1 MKGGF
6 KVGIT
11 VCAEKLSPSAPVVF
25 TGDLEYAVRRCSEL
39 GYDGVELQLRNPDS
53 LDRILLF
60 SLLDRYG
67 LRVSAIA
74 TGLEYTLAGLS
85 MISDDEKVR
94 AELRRRIFADI
105 ALAQKLG
112 CPVIVGCI
120 RGNIPDSSDREKLL
134 ARFREEL
141 LLYSAEAQKLSVT
154 LVIEAINFYINN
166 YLCTVRETCDFIDSL
181 GRDNVKLHV
190 DTHHMAIEEKDMIR
204 AVELAG
210 KRIGYVHLAENNRMY
225 PGSSCIDFPGVLK
238 ALEKTGYK
246 GWVTFEIIPEP
257 DADTAAAN
265 SIDYIASISSDSRRG
280 GKANAV

>member
-94 AELRRRIFADI
+94 TELRRRIFADI

-120 RGNIPDSSDREKLL
+120 RGNIPAASDREKLL

-141 LLYSAEAQKLSVT
+141 LLYSAEAQKHGVT

-181 GRDNVKLHV
+181 GRDNVKHN
-190 DTHHMAIEEKDMIR
+190 IR
-204 AVELAG
+204 VASNVAWSVSG
-210 KRIGYVHLAENNRMY
+210 NASGPTNCTI
-225 PGSSCIDFPGVLK
+225 SC
-238 ALEKTGYK
+238 
-246 GWVTFEIIPEP
+246 
-257 DADTAAAN
+257 N
-265 SIDYIASISSDSRRG
+265 SDSFCNKLIALSRV
-280 GKANAV
+280 ALQSAATFSAHHPSILSTYNE